1 MKKAILSIA
10 TYLLLATGLQAQ
22 CPSVTLPWN
31 ETFANGTSCW
41 YKPTGSQWHD
51 AIPFNDSQYEY
62 MRYLFLQ
69 MRDDPQGSWIISR
82 EIQIPSTSNGT
93 AVLFWKVATNDTNYH
108 LHYSVMVTT
117 SSNYT
122 DTSTYTEVYYDNATH
137 VYWYNYDQLSV
148 SLAQFAGQNIH
159 IAFHNHPNMAPSVN
173 RCVCID
179 DVEIRATTLPVVN
192 LVAPT
197 IVNSGDSVPLVA
209 SLTEG
214 ATAGISYTWHS
225 SLLGTT
231 WTTTADSAYVVY
243 PSAGTDTFT
252 VVASNSYGADTAV
265 AVLTVIDNTTYI
277 ETFEDVA
284 IGSLPVGWS
293 YYWNGSNAAY
303 APHVIAP
310 SGYQYLSGLPD
321 NALLMLAGSSSGYGD
336 RAEVMLPVYTDS
348 LHHFSVAFDYRFES
362 STQGTL
368 EVGYYNGSSF
378 TVVQSM
384 TPHTGSYQH
393 ATVNFAN
400 ANVAHTPITFRWNCS
415 SVWYALAIDNVEVH
429 SDHALVIDTTTVI
442 DTTVVVDTTVV
453 DTVPPLPATCIPS
466 GLPWHETF
474 ADGDDCWYKPAGCK
488 WHDAIPYNDPDY
500 ESQRYIYLNTGR
512 DTVGSWIMSREI
524 QIPADTNLQP
534 LLSWRVSSSSYSYHH
549 HYAVLITDSTN
560 FTNTANYTVIFDD
573 HTAHPNWSNWDTVS
587 VSLTQYVGRNI
598 HVAFHNYPDL
608 TQSELNGL
616 LIDDVMITAQ
626 DIPVVSLSAPSDVF
640 LDDIVSFEATLT
652 EGSTAGLYYTWHSAL
667 MDTTW
672 VDTLPISSSIF
683 QLIYD
688 TAGTDTLTVAVSNI
702 FGTGSALALVHAI
715 DCRARALPFTENF
728 EEVTTVDGINV
739 GGYLPTCWGSVC
751 DCINPAYA
759 PHVILGYTWA
769 NHLPDN
775 ALMMKAGAAEG
786 ADNLVEVTL
795 PSFADSLQH
804 LSIAF
809 DYQFRYSIHGTLQVG
824 YYNGSVFNVV
834 ETMTPYQR
842 NEGESC
848 YRRDTVSFANATV
861 PDAQITIRWSNAHM
875 NGVVI
880 DNIEVF
886 SDGTA
891 VIDTTPMLLPDTVWR
906 TVTVTANVEDVCQ
919 PYGSGVYADSS
930 TVDIGYTMLD
940 SVTEG
945 GHWLF
950 LGWNDSATDNPRQ
963 IVVTSDTVI
972 VALFQWVADS
982 VGIGNIAVD
991 GISIRSTG
999 DCIVV
1004 KGASDEVSVFDMM
1017 GRMVATAKGDE
1028 VTIPLPAAG
1037 VYLVRINNRVAKK
1050 VVVIK

>member
-1 MKKAILSIA
+1 MKKAILTIA
-10 TYLLLATGLQAQ
+10 TTLLLATGLQAQ
-22 CPSVTLPWN
+22 YIN
-31 ETFANGTSCW
+31 
-41 YKPTGSQWHD
+41 
-51 AIPFNDSQYEY
+51 
-62 MRYLFLQ
+62 
-69 MRDDPQGSWIISR
+69 
-82 EIQIPSTSNGT
+82 
-93 AVLFWKVATNDTNYH
+93 TN
-108 LHYSVMVTT
+108 
-117 SSNYT
+117 
-122 DTSTYTEVYYDNATH
+122 TYTEDFEGVALDSMPAG
-137 VYWYNYDQLSV
+137 WYSFWD
-148 SLAQFAGQNIH
+148 
-159 IAFHNHPNMAPSVN
+159 
-173 RCVCID
+173 
-179 DVEIRATTLPVVN
+179 
-192 LVAPT
+192 
-197 IVNSGDSVPLVA
+197 
-209 SLTEG
+209 
-214 ATAGISYTWHS
+214 
-225 SLLGTT
+225 
-231 WTTTADSAYVVY
+231 
-243 PSAGTDTFT
+243 
-252 VVASNSYGADTAV
+252 
-265 AVLTVIDNTTYI
+265 
-277 ETFEDVA
+277 
-284 IGSLPVGWS
+284 GSE
-293 YYWNGSNAAY
+293 AAY
-303 APHVIAP
+303 APHVIT
-310 SGYQYLSGLPD
+310 SGTYGYNLGNIPD
-321 NALLMLAGSSSGYGD
+321 HALLMLAGSAEGYGNQ
-336 RAEVMLPVYTDS
+336 AMAMLPVFYGS
-348 LHHFSVAFDYRFES
+348 LQHLSMAFDYRFES
-362 STQGTL
+362 SNAGTL
-368 EVGYYNGSSF
+368 EVGYYDGSDF
-378 TVVQSM
+378 TVIQTM
-384 TPHTGSYQH
+384 TRHVGSYQH
-393 ATVNFAN
+393 DSVSFAN
-400 ANVAHTPITFRWNCS
+400 VNVSSVPITFRWSDNTLYWA
-415 SVWYALAIDNVEVH
+415 VAIDNVVVY
-429 SDHALVIDTTTVI
+429 SDSTLVVDSTVVIIDTTG
-442 DTTVVVDTTVV
+442 VVDTTVVV

-488 WHDAIPYNDPDY
+488 WHDAIPYGDPDY
-500 ESQRYIYLNTGR
+500 ESQRYLYLNTGR
-512 DTVGSWIMSREI
+512 DTLGSWIMSKEI
-524 QIPADTNLQP
+524 QIPADSNLQ
-534 LLSWRVSSSSYSYHH
+534 LRLSWRVSSSSYSYHH

-560 FTNTANYTVIFDD
+560 CTNTANYTVIYDD

-608 TQSELNGL
+608 AQSELNGL

-626 DIPVVSLSAPSDVF
+626 DIPVVSLSVPSDVF

-861 PDAQITIRWSNAHM
+861 PDAKITIRWSNAHM

-891 VIDTTPMLLPDTVWR
+891 VIDTTPMLPDTVWR
-906 TVTVTANVEDVCQ
+906 TVIVTANVEGACH
-919 PYGSGVYADSS
+919 PYGSGVYADNSMV
-930 TVDIGYTMLD
+930 TIGYT
-940 SVTEG
+940 VTDTVTDG
-945 GHWLF
+945 GHWQF
-950 LGWNDSATDNPRQ
+950 LGWDDSEMDNPRQ
-963 IVVTSDTVI
+963 IVVTSDTAI

-1017 GRMVATAKGDE
+1017 GRIVATAKGDE